1 MEVVVRPA
9 TALYVDAHALEH
21 LKLLSIAVDLKDFS
35 LVLLEESDEGEL
47 WFLRLGV
54 AKVCS
59 RLGCGKQINVVV
71 LTISLKSSFEVLGIP
86 FHIIFTKISSS

>member
-59 RLGCGKQINVVV
+59 RLGCGKQMSAKRLRYAHICA
-71 LTISLKSSFEVLGIP
+71 TPREVKTPEEYI
-86 FHIIFTKISSS
+86 TEV